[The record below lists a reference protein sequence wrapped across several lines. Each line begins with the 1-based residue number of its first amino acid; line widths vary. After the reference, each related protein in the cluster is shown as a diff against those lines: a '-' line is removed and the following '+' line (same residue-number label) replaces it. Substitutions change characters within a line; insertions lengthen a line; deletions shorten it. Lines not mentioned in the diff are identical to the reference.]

1 MRWYLTSH
9 ENPKLYNDRAR
20 QNTGLPLRFHFFL
33 FQLTN
38 RGTKLCLCKVKD
50 AIVWITRL
58 EKSSQIFSSYSL
70 KICIISFILDH
81 LSSYQRELTLYGD
94 HKIMSHDHVSPEK
107 ERNKVG
113 WSCTCHAFNTL
124 LDKHMQRRIVT

>member
-1 MRWYLTSH
+1 M
-9 ENPKLYNDRAR
+9 
-20 QNTGLPLRFHFFL
+20 
-33 FQLTN
+33 N

-58 EKSSQIFSSYSL
+58 EKSSQIFSSYSF
-70 KICIISFILDH
+70 KIRIISFILDH
-81 LSSYQRELTLYGD
+81 LSSYPRELTLYGD
-94 HKIMSHDHVSPEK
+94 RMIMSHDHVSPEK

-113 WSCTCHAFNTL
+113 WSCTCHTFNNRASNTL